1 MKKITLLPTGSS
13 GAGTGIGRSSGN
25 GYTTTATST
34 SFGKV
39 SNILSRSIS
48 RRQLLRNGAF
58 LAAGLPFA
66 GNFLDKIQAG
76 PIVPCPVIPLVHPAA
91 GIVLGVNV
99 TGVQDMSEAQQ
110 DALIGQMQQ
119 NGVKTVRTGISEKFT
134 RFIIRAYERGIGS
147 VVIIY
152 PTEAS
157 TGGQVRPADKS
168 VGLQWAQPPITAA
181 DPVKFKA
188 WLASRIETL
197 EAAGVHLTAFELGNE
212 INGPF
217 FNGDFLP
224 AQASGRV
231 LGIGDLNNPDDP
243 EGRAIAASY
252 RAYLKIMAVL
262 KELRDHSTL
271 NQTTPIISAGLAD
284 GGLPGKK
291 PGQRLDG
298 VSIPATLAFLRQNG
312 LDELVDGYGVHVY
325 PSNDPH
331 RWTVPGLIDDLNKD
345 ALALCTA
352 SKPAWLTEWGFDNKD
367 NSCPLDDST
376 RVKLIE
382 TMRNA
387 LQHFAGQGRLA
398 ASIYYSWGSHPG
410 ETGSTIFRCGDLTEA
425 GKLALKPM

>member
-1 MKKITLLPTGSS
+1 MANT
-13 GAGTGIGRSSGN
+13 
-25 GYTTTATST
+25 
-34 SFGKV
+34 
-39 SNILSRSIS
+39 IS
-48 RRQLLRNGAF
+48 RRQLLRKGAF

-66 GNFLDKIQAG
+66 GSFLNQIQAR
-76 PIVPCPVIPLVHPAA
+76 PVVSSPVTPLIHPAA
-91 GIVLGVNV
+91 GIVMGVNV
-99 TGVQDMSEAQQ
+99 PGVQDMTEAQQ
-110 DALIGQMQQ
+110 DALIGQLQQ
-119 NGVKTVRTGISEKFT
+119 YGVKTVRTGIAENFT

-147 VVIIY
+147 LVIIY
-152 PTEAS
+152 PTQAS
-157 TGGQVRPADKS
+157 TSGQMRPPDKS
-168 VGLQWAQPPITAA
+168 LGLQWAERPITAA
-181 DPVKFKA
+181 DPVKFKS

-231 LGIGDLNNPDDP
+231 LGISDLNNPNDP
-243 EGRAIAASY
+243 EGRAIADSY
-252 RAYLKIMAVL
+252 RAYLQILKVL
-262 KELRDHSTL
+262 KDLHDQSKL
-271 NQTTPIISAGLAD
+271 NQATPVLSAGLAD

-312 LDELVDGYGVHVY
+312 LDKLVDGYGVHVY
-325 PSNDPH
+325 PSGDPH
-331 RWTVPGLIDDLNKD
+331 RPVSAFIDDLNKD
-345 ALALCTA
+345 AFALCTS
-352 SKPAWLTEWGFDNKD
+352 SKPAWLTEWGFNNKD

-387 LQHFAGQGRLA
+387 LQHFAEQGRLA
-398 ASIYYSWGSHPG
+398 ASIYYSWGGHPG
-410 ETGSTIFRCGDLTEA
+410 ETGSTIFRCGALTEA